1 MMVTR
6 GARTPRMATRGG
18 GRAEVGAARAGHLE
32 VAHVRVQIGARWQAR
47 GLRQVC
53 RARWRRPAAYDA
65 LRRGRAHHLQRERN
79 ERAKPPVAPRSARR
93 AAPRTRR
100 RRCRAQRLSSRGQLA
115 VPRLLRP
122 VLLRVSVHV
131 HGPTL
136 AARLSVGKS
145 SWHELEFKGG
155 VTTIKKWSQP
165 SQTDQANH
173 IRRNG
178 GGEARG
184 LGARRVQ
191 RGRHRRG
198 AEEKGCGGEREGWG
212 PRTQARADEV
222 GRRNRWCSGGAG
234 RASRSVVRVMRADAA
249 ASCGCVPQMALQ
261 MQMESDEELARRL
274 QDEDT
279 GSWWSPNAGVP
290 TADMHARWAP
300 R

>member
-131 HGPTL
+131 HGPTRGPRDSRDSRL
-136 AARLSVGKS
+136 AKVRGTNSSLGGFVG
-145 SWHELEFKGG
+145 GG
-155 VTTIKKWSQP
+155 HNHQEVVTTITKGRP
-165 SQTDQANH
+165 SKYICT
-173 IRRNG
+173 RNKQNLSNSAPLLSL
-178 GGEARG
+178 EPSD
-184 LGARRVQ
+184 
-191 RGRHRRG
+191 
-198 AEEKGCGGEREGWG
+198 RE
-212 PRTQARADEV
+212 
-222 GRRNRWCSGGAG
+222 
-234 RASRSVVRVMRADAA
+234 
-249 ASCGCVPQMALQ
+249 
-261 MQMESDEELARRL
+261 
-274 QDEDT
+274 
-279 GSWWSPNAGVP
+279 
-290 TADMHARWAP
+290 
-300 R
+300 

>member
-1 MMVTR
+1 MVTR

-131 HGPTL
+131 LAPTL
-136 AARLSVGKS
+136 GRATLGWQKFVARTR
-145 SWHELEFKGG
+145 ELNLTGAFLGE
-155 VTTIKKWSQP
+155 VTTIKKWS
-165 SQTDQANH
+165 TITN
-173 IRRNG
+173 
-178 GGEARG
+178 
-184 LGARRVQ
+184 
-191 RGRHRRG
+191 
-198 AEEKGCGGEREGWG
+198 
-212 PRTQARADEV
+212 
-222 GRRNRWCSGGAG
+222 
-234 RASRSVVRVMRADAA
+234 
-249 ASCGCVPQMALQ
+249 
-261 MQMESDEELARRL
+261 
-274 QDEDT
+274 
-279 GSWWSPNAGVP
+279 
-290 TADMHARWAP
+290 
-300 R
+300 

>member
-131 HGPTL
+131 HGPTRGPRDSRL
-136 AARLSVGKS
+136 AKVRGTNS
-145 SWHELEFKGG
+145 SLKGG
-155 VTTIKKWSQP
+155 STTIKKWSQP
-165 SQTDQANH
+165 SQKAGPPSTFVPGISKICR
-173 IRRNG
+173 IRPLSCRLNPATENERGSGRKKG
-178 GGEARG
+178 GG
-184 LGARRVQ
+184 
-191 RGRHRRG
+191 
-198 AEEKGCGGEREGWG
+198 
-212 PRTQARADEV
+212 D
-222 GRRNRWCSGGAG
+222 
-234 RASRSVVRVMRADAA
+234 
-249 ASCGCVPQMALQ
+249 
-261 MQMESDEELARRL
+261 
-274 QDEDT
+274 
-279 GSWWSPNAGVP
+279 
-290 TADMHARWAP
+290 
-300 R
+300 